1 MPAYLVHLPRE
12 KSGYNLT
19 HGADAMIVFA
29 GTADAAKQ
37 YAAAKYDGDGAAWIN
52 DATATEIVA
61 GTNWVG
67 WTFRVAVL
75 GGFGTGS
82 DEPRA
87 VSVVGDAT
95 NDTIDEIAAA
105 LVTAL
110 NALDGIANA
119 SYNDT
124 TNVLTVAGAADGL
137 GDQEVT
143 VDITPPNGK
152 SSLAALVGSI
162 VDGGASGDALTVALP
177 ADAAVIP
184 AVLAPVK
191 QVE

>member
-1 MPAYLVHLPRE
+1 MPAYLVQLPRE

-19 HGADAMIVFA
+19 HGADAMVVFA
-29 GTADAAKQ
+29 ANADTAKQ
-37 YAAAKYDGDGAAWIN
+37 MAAAKYDSDGAAWIN

-61 GTNWVG
+61 GANWVG
-67 WTFRVAVL
+67 WTFRVAIL
-75 GGFGTGS
+75 GGFGAGS

-105 LVTAL
+105 LVVAL

-119 SYNDT
+119 SYNGT
-124 TNVLTVAGAADGL
+124 TNVLTIAAIADGL
-137 GDQEVT
+137 GDQEVA

-152 SSLAALVGSI
+152 SSIAALVGTI
-162 VDGGASGDALTVALP
+162 VDGGIAGAALTVALP
-177 ADAAVIP
+177 ADGAVVP
-184 AVLAPVK
+184 SVLAPVK